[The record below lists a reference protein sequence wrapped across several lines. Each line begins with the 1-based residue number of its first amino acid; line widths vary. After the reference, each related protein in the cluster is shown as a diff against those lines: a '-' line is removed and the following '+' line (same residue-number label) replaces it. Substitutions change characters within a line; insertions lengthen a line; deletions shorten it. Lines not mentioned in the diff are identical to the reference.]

1 MNTPIASPFYSDLQ
15 ESKTETQKET
25 SSGNPKTDNNADDKN
40 AMKPG
45 SRLRHAREQK
55 NISVE
60 QIANKLFLDV
70 NVIKALEIDD
80 YTSLPSTI
88 FVRGYLRNYAK
99 VLDIPPETVLESYE
113 HASKQPLTPVV
124 FTPPQKNQ
132 QTQANSNSWWVKAVT
147 AIMAIA
153 GIMLIS
159 LWGLNRNSPLPTP
172 EEPKPIVNLELKK
185 PQPIPPPSSTATS
198 EATQPKT
205 SPVVAGTGYTPPTE
219 NRTTTEESS
228 AGASEGD
235 KNPTETESASA
246 TETTVPEVKKDPGAL
261 KVFLKKGMWMMITD
275 KSNKSLYNTTAK
287 DNAEVS
293 VTGTPPFKIK
303 VGRADGSG
311 ITVEYMGQTTDFTAL
326 PTFSRKGRQATIG
339 TASNP

>member
-25 SSGNPKTDNNADDKN
+25 SSGNPKTDNNTDDKN

-80 YTSLPSTI
+80 YASLPSTI

-99 VLDIPPETVLESYE
+99 VLDIPPETVLESYQQ
-113 HASKQPLTPVV
+113 ACKQPPPPA
-124 FTPPQKNQ
+124 FTAPQGNQ

-147 AIMAIA
+147 AIMAVA
-153 GIMLIS
+153 GIMLVA
-159 LWGLNRNSPLPTP
+159 LWGINRNSPLPTP

-185 PQPIPPPSSTATS
+185 PQPIPPPSSTSTS
-198 EATQPKT
+198 EATQPKI
-205 SPVVAGTGYTPPTE
+205 SPVVADTGYIPPAE
-219 NRTTTEESS
+219 NSTATEESS
-228 AGASEGD
+228 ASASEGD
-235 KNPTETESASA
+235 KNPTGTEGAST

-287 DNAEVS
+287 EDGEVS
-293 VTGTPPFKIK
+293 VTGTPPFKMR
-303 VGRADGSG
+303 VGRADG
-311 ITVEYMGQTTDFTAL
+311 ITVEYMGQKTDFTAL
-326 PTFSRKGRQATIG
+326 STFNRKGKQATIG
-339 TASNP
+339 TTSNP

>member
-1 MNTPIASPFYSDLQ
+1 MNTQIASTFYSDLQ
-15 ESKTETQKET
+15 ESKTETPKET
-25 SSGNPKTDNNADDKN
+25 SSVNQKTDNNAVDNN

-113 HASKQPLTPVV
+113 YTNKKLPTPV
-124 FTPPQKNQ
+124 FTDPQRNQ
-132 QTQANSNSWWVKAVT
+132 QTQASSNSWWVKAVT
-147 AIMAIA
+147 TIVVFA
-153 GIMLIS
+153 LIVLVA
-159 LWGLNRNSPLPTP
+159 LWGLNRNSSLPTS
-172 EEPKPIVNLELKK
+172 EEPKPTVNLELKK
-185 PQPIPPPSSTATS
+185 PQPIPPPSSTSTS

-205 SPVVAGTGYTPPTE
+205 SPVVAGTGYTPSAE
-219 NRTTTEESS
+219 NSTATEESS
-228 AGASEGD
+228 ASASEGD
-235 KNPTETESASA
+235 KNPTGTESAST
-246 TETTVPEVKKDPGAL
+246 TETTVPEVKKDPNAL
-261 KVFLKKGMWMMITD
+261 KVSLKKGMWMMITD

-287 DNAEVS
+287 EDVEIS
-293 VTGTPPFKIK
+293 VTGTPPFKMK
-303 VGRADGSG
+303 VARADG
-311 ITVEYMGQTTDFTAL
+311 ITVEYMGQKTDFTAL

-339 TASNP
+339 TTSNP